1 MLVKRRGRTMSF
13 DMDTATEMTPA
24 AEPKEALDRN
34 IKDVI
39 MLVVVCALGGLLV
52 YQHYRLQKAVELINL
67 LSSQVPG
74 AN

>member
-1 MLVKRRGRTMSF
+1 
-13 DMDTATEMTPA
+13 MDTATEMTPA
-24 AEPKEALDRN
+24 AEPKELLDRN
-34 IKDVI
+34 VKDVI

-52 YQHYRLQKAVELINL
+52 YQHYRLQKAVELINM